1 MRAVDSA
8 SWVTNTSV
16 LFMTRSRNPASSL
29 PGNKIPDAMYMG
41 FVDSHLVDIRALV
54 LASLVVIAAQCAV
67 AFINH
72 NILLWCCAALMA
84 LVSVMRLY
92 FMIAHARNRPSADMK
107 AARKREIE
115 YAFGVMSYI
124 AALGVWAFVTF
135 CVTEDGFSRLLATTL
150 AICYAFGMWTR
161 SFAISRGNNL
171 QILVAFVP
179 LSAAMFVAGGH
190 YPAAIVFGL
199 IPLAIYVKGSS
210 ERLRANFLAVV
221 AAQSQSAMLAKRLDM
236 ALNNMSHGLVM
247 VDAKDRLTLAN
258 SQILNLFGL
267 REDDV
272 QVGADLRGI
281 VRKLVRNKVVARSE
295 VDRIWQALFHN
306 GCESDFVVPFE
317 TIDKRA
323 IEITV
328 HRMNGEGV
336 VVVVQ
341 DVTERRNAARAID
354 RMARVDSVTELPNR
368 RCFEEE
374 LSAMLRAR
382 GDAQIPVNVLFL
394 DLDDFKQV
402 NDSLGHARG
411 DKLLAA
417 IAKRLQAIV
426 RPSDL
431 VARWG
436 GDEFAI
442 LQRPVKDPLQ
452 TAELAEQII
461 REIRRP
467 VFVDGYEVIVG
478 ASIGSAS
485 APNDGMTPE
494 AILSNADMALYAAK
508 GEGRGNW
515 RAFEKSMDAKIQIR
529 RLIELDLRAAV
540 ANDAIEVY
548 YQPIVAVATGEIAGF
563 EALARWN
570 HPVRGRVPPGEF
582 IPIVE
587 ELGLMEE
594 FGASVLRRA
603 CLACASWPNNI
614 SVSVNLSPMQFRNG
628 RVEQTVLDALSAA
641 KLAPERLDL
650 EITESTLLDDRG
662 STRATLESLRKLGVR
677 ISLDDFG
684 TGYSSL
690 SYVLAFPLDRIKIDR
705 SFTIGLG
712 LQERASILVESVAQ
726 MCARLG
732 MSVLVEGVETDLQL
746 RFIERVGSISEVQGF
761 YFSPAVPELEARKM
775 IGQKKRLNAA

>member
-1 MRAVDSA
+1 MAQVIFPRE
-8 SWVTNTSV
+8 
-16 LFMTRSRNPASSL
+16 ASSGSEL
-29 PGNKIPDAMYMG
+29 PDEMYVA
-41 FVDSHLVDIRALV
+41 FVDSLLVDVAALFV
-54 LASLVVIAAQCAV
+54 SCLVVTIIELIVAYEARSWILWDAAAAQMVVCAV
-67 AFINH
+67 
-72 NILLWCCAALMA
+72 
-84 LVSVMRLY
+84 RLY
-92 FMIAHARNRPSADMK
+92 FMGLHARQRPSPSVE
-107 AARKREIE
+107 AARRQETI
-115 YAFGVMSYI
+115 YAFGALGTV
-124 AALGVWAFVTF
+124 AALSLW
-135 CVTEDGFSRLLATTL
+135 TL
-150 AICYAFGMWTR
+150 AVFSVTDSSLARFLSVSTTIAYASGMLTR
-161 SFAISRGNNL
+161 SFAIFRGINL
-171 QILVAFVP
+171 QLIVAFAP
-179 LSAAMFVAGGH
+179 LSAAMIVAGGV
-190 YPAAIVFGL
+190 YPSAIVVGF
-199 IPLAIYVKGSS
+199 IPLMLFMKGSS
-210 ERLRANFLAVV
+210 DRLRANFLAVV
-221 AAQSQSAMLAKRLDM
+221 EAQKQTSKIAKRLDM

-247 VDAKDRLTLAN
+247 VDAQDRVTLTN
-258 SQILNLFGL
+258 NQILRLFRL
-267 REDDV
+267 REGDLRP
-272 QVGADLRGI
+272 GADFRAIL
-281 VRKLVRNKVVARSE
+281 RKLVRNRVVARAE
-295 VDRIWQALFHN
+295 ADRIWQALARN
-306 GCESDFVVPFE
+306 LAVSDFMIPFE
-317 TIDKRA
+317 TLDKRA

-328 HRMNGEGV
+328 HRMKEEGV

-341 DVTERRNAARAID
+341 DVTERRNAALAID

-374 LSAMLRAR
+374 LSSTLRTRADGR
-382 GDAQIPVNVLFL
+382 AAVNVLFL

-417 IAKRLQAIV
+417 ISKRLQAIV
-426 RPSDL
+426 QPSDL

-442 LQRPVKDPLQ
+442 LQRSVNDKMQ
-452 TAELAEQII
+452 TADLAEQIL
-461 REIRRP
+461 REVRRP
-467 VFVDGYEVIVG
+467 VFIDGYEVIVG

-485 APNDGMTPE
+485 APSDGTTSE
-494 AILSNADMALYAAK
+494 SILSNADMALYAAK

-548 YQPIVAVATGEIAGF
+548 YQPIVNVESGRIAGF

-570 HPVRGRVPPGEF
+570 HPVRGRVSPGEF

-603 CLACASWPNNI
+603 CLACASWPDDI
-614 SVSVNLSPMQFRNG
+614 AVSVNLSPIQFRNG
-628 RVEQTVLDALSAA
+628 RVEQTVLEALSAA
-641 KLAPERLDL
+641 NLPPERLDL

-662 STRATLESLRKLGVR
+662 STRATLEALRKLGVR

-732 MSVLVEGVETDLQL
+732 MSILVEGVETDLQL
-746 RFIERVGSISEVQGF
+746 RFIERVGTISEVQGF
-761 YFSPAVPELEARKM
+761 YYSPAVPEMEARKM
-775 IGQKKRLNAA
+775 IAEKNRLRVVAA

>member
-1 MRAVDSA
+1 
-8 SWVTNTSV
+8 
-16 LFMTRSRNPASSL
+16 
-29 PGNKIPDAMYMG
+29 MG
-41 FVDSHLVDIRALV
+41 FVDSHLVDIKALV
-54 LASLVVIAAQCAV
+54 LSSLVVIAAQIVV
-67 AFINH
+67 AIAANS
-72 NILLWCCAALMA
+72 IWLWISAAGMA
-84 LVSVMRLY
+84 LVCAGRLY
-92 FMIAHARNRPSADMK
+92 IMALHARNRPSASLET
-107 AARKREIE
+107 ARKWEIA
-115 YAFGVMSYI
+115 YSAGATAYLT
-124 AALGVWAFVTF
+124 ALGLWALVTF

-150 AICYAFGMWTR
+150 AVCYAFSMWTR

-179 LSAAMFVAGGH
+179 LSAAMIVAGGW
-190 YPAAIVFGL
+190 YPAAIVFGI
-199 IPLAIYVKGSS
+199 IPLAIFVKASS

-258 SQILNLFGL
+258 SQVLNLFGL
-267 REDDV
+267 REEEAG
-272 QVGADLRGI
+272 VGADLRGI
-281 VRKLVRNKVVARSE
+281 LRKLVRKKVVARSE

-306 GCESDFVVPFE
+306 DCESDFVVPFE
-317 TIDKRA
+317 TVDKRA

-341 DVTERRNAARAID
+341 DVTERRNAALAID

-374 LSAMLRAR
+374 LSAMLRGR

-411 DKLLAA
+411 DKLLVA
-417 IAKRLQAIV
+417 IARRLQAIV
-426 RPSDL
+426 RPTDL

-442 LQRPVKDPLQ
+442 LQRPVKDALQ
-452 TAELAEQII
+452 AGELAERII

-478 ASIGSAS
+478 ASIGSAR
-485 APNDGMTPE
+485 APGDGVTPE

-570 HPVRGRVPPGEF
+570 HPVRGRVSPGEF

-614 SVSVNLSPMQFRNG
+614 SVSVNLSPIQFRNG
-628 RVEQTVLDALSAA
+628 RVEQTVLDALAGA

>member
-1 MRAVDSA
+1 M
-8 SWVTNTSV
+8 
-16 LFMTRSRNPASSL
+16 
-29 PGNKIPDAMYMG
+29 
-41 FVDSHLVDIRALV
+41 
-54 LASLVVIAAQCAV
+54 
-67 AFINH
+67 
-72 NILLWCCAALMA
+72 
-84 LVSVMRLY
+84 
-92 FMIAHARNRPSADMK
+92 
-107 AARKREIE
+107 
-115 YAFGVMSYI
+115 
-124 AALGVWAFVTF
+124 
-135 CVTEDGFSRLLATTL
+135 
-150 AICYAFGMWTR
+150 
-161 SFAISRGNNL
+161 
-171 QILVAFVP
+171 
-179 LSAAMFVAGGH
+179 
-190 YPAAIVFGL
+190 
-199 IPLAIYVKGSS
+199 
-210 ERLRANFLAVV
+210 RANFLAVV
-221 AAQSQSAMLAKRLDM
+221 AAQGQSATLAKRLDM

-247 VDAKDRLTLAN
+247 VDANDRLTLAN
-258 SQILNLFGL
+258 RQILQLFGL
-267 REDDV
+267 REDDL
-272 QVGADLRGI
+272 QVGADMRAIL
-281 VRKLVRNKVVARSE
+281 RKLVRNKVVARTE

-306 GCESDFVVPFE
+306 SGEGDFVVPFE

-328 HRMNGEGV
+328 HRMIEEGV

-341 DVTERRNAARAID
+341 DVTERRNAALAID
-354 RMARVDSVTELPNR
+354 RMARIDPVTELPNR

-374 LSAMLRAR
+374 LSAMLRVR
-382 GDAQIPVNVLFL
+382 GQAQDPVNVLFL

-417 IAKRLQAIV
+417 IAKRLQTIV

-436 GDEFAI
+436 GDEFAV
-442 LQRPVKDPLQ
+442 LQRSVRSLPQ
-452 TAELAEQII
+452 TEELANEII

-485 APNDGMTPE
+485 APDDGSTPE

-508 GEGRGNW
+508 GDGRGKW

-548 YQPIVAVATGEIAGF
+548 YQPIVSVATGEVSGF

-570 HPVRGRVPPGEF
+570 HPVRGRVSPGEF

-594 FGASVLRRA
+594 LGASVLRRA
-603 CLACASWPNNI
+603 CMACASWPNNI
-614 SVSVNLSPMQFRNG
+614 SVSVNLSPIQFRNG
-628 RVEQTVLDALSAA
+628 QVEQTVLDALSAA

-662 STRATLESLRKLGVR
+662 STRATLDSLRKLGVR

-712 LQERASILVESVAQ
+712 LQERASILIESVAH
-726 MCARLG
+726 MCAKLG

-746 RFIERVGSISEVQGF
+746 RFIERVGSIAEVQGF
-761 YFSPAVPELEARKM
+761 YFSPAVPEAEARRM
-775 IGQKKRLNAA
+775 LDEKKRLNAA

>member
-1 MRAVDSA
+1 
-8 SWVTNTSV
+8 
-16 LFMTRSRNPASSL
+16 
-29 PGNKIPDAMYMG
+29 
-41 FVDSHLVDIRALV
+41 
-54 LASLVVIAAQCAV
+54 
-67 AFINH
+67 
-72 NILLWCCAALMA
+72 
-84 LVSVMRLY
+84 
-92 FMIAHARNRPSADMK
+92 
-107 AARKREIE
+107 
-115 YAFGVMSYI
+115 
-124 AALGVWAFVTF
+124 
-135 CVTEDGFSRLLATTL
+135 
-150 AICYAFGMWTR
+150 
-161 SFAISRGNNL
+161 
-171 QILVAFVP
+171 

-267 REDDV
+267 DEDDV
-272 QVGADLRGI
+272 KVGADLRGI
-281 VRKLVRNKVVARSE
+281 VRKLVRNKVVARGE

-306 GCESDFVVPFE
+306 GCEGDFVVPFE

-374 LSAMLRAR
+374 LSAMLRAP

-570 HPVRGRVPPGEF
+570 HPVRGRVPPNEF

-603 CLACASWPNNI
+603 CLACASWPNNV

>member
-1 MRAVDSA
+1 M
-8 SWVTNTSV
+8 
-16 LFMTRSRNPASSL
+16 L
-29 PGNKIPDAMYMG
+29 
-41 FVDSHLVDIRALV
+41 
-54 LASLVVIAAQCAV
+54 
-67 AFINH
+67 
-72 NILLWCCAALMA
+72 
-84 LVSVMRLY
+84 
-92 FMIAHARNRPSADMK
+92 
-107 AARKREIE
+107 
-115 YAFGVMSYI
+115 
-124 AALGVWAFVTF
+124 
-135 CVTEDGFSRLLATTL
+135 
-150 AICYAFGMWTR
+150 TR
-161 SFAISRGNNL
+161 SFAVYRGINL
-171 QILVAFVP
+171 HLVAAFAP
-179 LSAAMFVAGGH
+179 LSAAMIAAGGWYPVAIFVA
-190 YPAAIVFGL
+190 Y
-199 IPLAIYVKGSS
+199 IPLTLFMKGSS
-210 ERLRANFLAVV
+210 DRLRRNFLAVI
-221 AAQSQSAMLAKRLDM
+221 AAQAQSAMLAKRLDT

-258 SQILNLFGL
+258 SQILHLFGL

-272 QVGADLRGI
+272 RVGASLRA
-281 VRKLVRNKVVARSE
+281 VLRKLVRNRVVARTE
-295 VDRIWQALFHN
+295 VDRIRQALLDN
-306 GCESDFVVPFE
+306 SRESDFVVPFD

-323 IEITV
+323 IEFTV
-328 HRMNGEGV
+328 HRMKEEGAV

-341 DVTERRNAARAID
+341 DVTERRNAALAID
-354 RMARVDSVTELPNR
+354 RMARVDPVTELPNR

-374 LSAMLRAR
+374 LSATLRAR
-382 GDAQIPVNVLFL
+382 GEPRDPVNVLFL

-417 IAKRLQAIV
+417 VARRLRAIV

-442 LQRPVKDPLQ
+442 LQRPFKDRSQ
-452 TAELAEQII
+452 TAELANAII

-467 VFVDGYEVIVG
+467 VFVEGYEVIVG
-478 ASIGSAS
+478 VSIGSAS
-485 APNDGMTPE
+485 APDDGSTPE

-548 YQPIVAVATGEIAGF
+548 YQPIVAVATREIAGF
-563 EALARWN
+563 EALARWS
-570 HPVRGRVPPGEF
+570 HPVRGWVSPCEF

-594 FGASVLRRA
+594 FGASVLKRA
-603 CLACASWPNNI
+603 CMACASWPNNV
-614 SVSVNLSPMQFRNG
+614 SVSVNLSPIQFRNG
-628 RVEQTVLDALSAA
+628 GVERTVLDALSAA

-662 STRATLESLRKLGVR
+662 SIRATLESLRKLGVR

-712 LQERASILVESVAQ
+712 LQERASVLIESVAQ

-732 MSVLVEGVETDLQL
+732 MSVLVEGVETELQL

-775 IGQKKRLNAA
+775 VAEKKRLNAA

>member
-1 MRAVDSA
+1 MAIEPD
-8 SWVTNTSV
+8 
-16 LFMTRSRNPASSL
+16 PATIAT
-29 PGNKIPDAMYMG
+29 GEEMPDELYIG
-41 FVDSHLVDIRALV
+41 FVDDLLIDIRALISSTV
-54 LASLVVIAAQCAV
+54 MVTLTQMLAAIAAKSAILWACAGLQLFV
-67 AFINH
+67 TLFRFYYMEVH
-72 NILLWCCAALMA
+72 
-84 LVSVMRLY
+84 SRK
-92 FMIAHARNRPSADMK
+92 RPSISVEV
-107 AARKREIE
+107 ARKREWI
-115 YAFGVMSYI
+115 Y
-124 AALGVWAFVTF
+124 ALGSVSYLATLSLWTFVAF
-135 CVTEDGFSRLLATTL
+135 CVTDDGFTRFLAATMTI
-150 AICYAFGMWTR
+150 AYSFGMVTR
-161 SFAISRGNNL
+161 SFAIYRGINL
-171 QILVAFVP
+171 QLVAGFVP
-179 LSAAMFVAGGH
+179 LSAAMIVAGGW
-190 YPAAIVFGL
+190 YPIEIAIGF
-199 IPLAIYVKGSS
+199 IPLILFMKGSAN
-210 ERLRANFLAVV
+210 RLRANFLAVV
-221 AAQSQSAMLAKRLDM
+221 AAQKQSATLAKRLDM

-247 VDAKDRLTLAN
+247 IDAKDRLTLAN
-258 SQILNLFGL
+258 SQILNLFRL
-267 REDDV
+267 RQEDL
-272 QVGADLRGI
+272 QVGASVAAIL
-281 VRKLVRNKVVARSE
+281 RKLVRNKVVAPAE
-295 VDRIWQALFHN
+295 VGRIREALLN
-306 GCESDFVVPFE
+306 NSGTGDFVVPFE
-317 TIDKRA
+317 TVDNRA
-323 IEITV
+323 IEITI
-328 HRMNGEGV
+328 HRMKDEGV

-341 DVTERRNAARAID
+341 DVTERRNAALAID
-354 RMARVDSVTELPNR
+354 RMARIDSVTELPNR

-374 LSAMLRAR
+374 LAAMLQPR
-382 GDAQIPVNVLFL
+382 GAPEVPVNVLFL

-417 IAKRLQAIV
+417 ISKRLQAIIQ
-426 RPSDL
+426 PSDL

-442 LQRPVKDPLQ
+442 LQRPVLDPMQ
-452 TAELAEQII
+452 TAELAEQIL
-461 REIRRP
+461 REVRRP
-467 VFVDGYEVIVG
+467 VFIDGYEVIVG

-485 APNDGMTPE
+485 APNDGSTPE

-570 HPVRGRVPPGEF
+570 HPVRGRVSPGEF

-614 SVSVNLSPMQFRNG
+614 SVSVNLSPIQFRNG
-628 RVEQTVLDALSAA
+628 RVEQTVLDALAAA

-662 STRATLESLRKLGVR
+662 STRATLEALRKLGVR

-732 MSVLVEGVETDLQL
+732 MSILVEGVETDLQL

-761 YFSPAVPELEARKM
+761 YFSPAVPEPEARKM
-775 IGQKKRLNAA
+775 IADKKRLNAA

>member
-1 MRAVDSA
+1 
-8 SWVTNTSV
+8 VTPAGDCFGKS
-16 LFMTRSRNPASSL
+16 MTFSRNRIKKSTSDDL
-29 PGNKIPDAMYMG
+29 PDELYIS
-41 FVDSHLVDIRALV
+41 FVDNLLVDINALFF
-54 LASLVVIAAQCAV
+54 SCLVVTIIELVAALPARSAILWDGAAVQLFVCAV
-67 AFINH
+67 
-72 NILLWCCAALMA
+72 
-84 LVSVMRLY
+84 RLY
-92 FMIAHARNRPSADMK
+92 FMGVHARNRPSPNVE
-107 AARKREIE
+107 AARNQETI
-115 YAFGVMSYI
+115 YAFGALGTV
-124 AALGVWAFVTF
+124 AALSIWTLVAFWVTDNGF
-135 CVTEDGFSRLLATTL
+135 TRFISVTTTI
-150 AICYAFGMWTR
+150 AYTFGMLTR
-161 SFAISRGNNL
+161 SFAIYRGINL
-171 QILVAFVP
+171 QLVAAFVP
-179 LSAAMFVAGGH
+179 LSAAMLVGGGV
-190 YPAAIVFGL
+190 Y
-199 IPLAIYVKGSS
+199 PLAIPVGFVPLMLFMKGSS
-210 ERLRANFLAVV
+210 LRLRANFLAVV
-221 AAQSQSAMLAKRLDM
+221 AAQRESATLAKRLDM

-247 VDAKDRLTLAN
+247 VDAQDRLTLAN
-258 SQILNLFGL
+258 HQIGSLFHL
-267 REDDV
+267 PEEDLK
-272 QVGADLRGI
+272 VGVDFRVVL
-281 VRKLVRNKVVARSE
+281 RKLVRTKVVARRE
-295 VDRIWQALFHN
+295 VERLWQALFRNVHE
-306 GCESDFVVPFE
+306 GDFMIPFE
-317 TIDKRA
+317 TTDKRA
-323 IEITV
+323 IEFTL
-328 HRMNGEGV
+328 HRMKEDGV

-341 DVTERRNAARAID
+341 DVTERRNAALAID
-354 RMARVDSVTELPNR
+354 RMARIDPVTELPNR

-374 LSAMLRAR
+374 LSAILRSRAE
-382 GDAQIPVNVLFL
+382 GQAAVNVLFL

-417 IAKRLQAIV
+417 ISKRLQSIV
-426 RPSDL
+426 REDDL

-442 LQRPVKDPLQ
+442 LQRSIADPSQ
-452 TAELAEQII
+452 TAELAEQIL
-461 REIRRP
+461 REVRRP
-467 VFVDGYEVIVG
+467 VFIDGYEVIVG

-485 APNDGMTPE
+485 APNDGSTPE

-515 RAFEKSMDAKIQIR
+515 RPFEKSMDAKIQIR

-548 YQPIVAVATGEIAGF
+548 YQPIVAVPSGQIVGF

-570 HPVRGRVPPGEF
+570 HPVRGRVSPGEF

-594 FGASVLRRA
+594 LGASVMRRA
-603 CLACASWPNNI
+603 CLACASWPDNI
-614 SVSVNLSPMQFRNG
+614 SVSVNLSPIQFRNG

-690 SYVLAFPLDRIKIDR
+690 SYILAFPLDRIKIDR

-732 MSVLVEGVETDLQL
+732 MSILVEGVETDLQL
-746 RFIERVGSISEVQGF
+746 RFIERVGTIAEVQGF
-761 YFSPAVPELEARKM
+761 YFSPAVPEADARKM
-775 IGQKKRLNAA
+775 IAEKNRLHAAA